1 MNLTEEQLE
10 EITQM
15 AGLFF
20 DPETIA
26 INLELDDEKTEY
38 FIAAVEYKNM
48 KNPIVKAYFKG
59 RLASQVALRVAIKQS
74 AGNGSSTSQQNM
86 LRFMNESES

>member
-38 FIAAVEYKNM
+38 FIAAVECKNM
-48 KNPIVKAYFKG
+48 QNPIVKAYFKG
-59 RLASQVALRVAIKQS
+59 RLSSQVALRMAIKQS